1 MSHILKFKLNYINN
15 DKQYYNNKIKIIFLK
30 FRRDKMKFED
40 LIAKCPKC
48 GSTDK
53 TAHRRFIDN
62 HHAHAELKEFKCDNC
77 GYVFE
82 TGNDNEKSE
91 EEAIKK
97 DLITELNKK
106 L

>member
-1 MSHILKFKLNYINN
+1 
-15 DKQYYNNKIKIIFLK
+15 
-30 FRRDKMKFED
+30 MKFED

-53 TAHRRFIDN
+53 TAHRRLIDN

-77 GYVFE
+77 GYIFE
-82 TGNDNEKSE
+82 TGKDVEKSE
-91 EEAIKK
+91 EETMKK
-97 DLITELNKK
+97 DLIGELNKR

>member
-1 MSHILKFKLNYINN
+1 MLKFILKS
-15 DKQYYNNKIKIIFLK
+15 
-30 FRRDKMKFED
+30 FRRDKNEILGEIKMKFED

-82 TGNDNEKSE
+82 TGNDKEKSE
-91 EEAIKK
+91 EETIKK
-97 DLITELNKK
+97 DLIGELNKK

>member
-1 MSHILKFKLNYINN
+1 
-15 DKQYYNNKIKIIFLK
+15 
-30 FRRDKMKFED
+30 MKFED

-62 HHAHAELKEFKCDNC
+62 HHAHA
-77 GYVFE
+77 YVFE
-82 TGNDNEKSE
+82 TGNDKEKSE
-91 EEAIKK
+91 EETIKK
-97 DLITELNKK
+97 DLIGELNKK

>member
-1 MSHILKFKLNYINN
+1 MTNNIIVIKVFFKNL
-15 DKQYYNNKIKIIFLK
+15 
-30 FRRDKMKFED
+30 RRDKMKFED

-77 GYVFE
+77 GYIFE
-82 TGNDNEKSE
+82 TGKDVEKSE
-91 EEAIKK
+91 EEQMKK
-97 DLITELNKK
+97 DLLGELNKK

>member
-1 MSHILKFKLNYINN
+1 
-15 DKQYYNNKIKIIFLK
+15 
-30 FRRDKMKFED
+30 MKFED

-62 HHAHAELKEFKCDNC
+62 HHAHA
-77 GYVFE
+77 
-82 TGNDNEKSE
+82 GNDKEKSE
-91 EEAIKK
+91 EETIKK
-97 DLITELNKK
+97 DLIGELNKK

>member
-1 MSHILKFKLNYINN
+1 
-15 DKQYYNNKIKIIFLK
+15 
-30 FRRDKMKFED
+30 MKFED

-77 GYVFE
+77 G
-82 TGNDNEKSE
+82 
-91 EEAIKK
+91 
-97 DLITELNKK
+97 
-106 L
+106 

>member
-1 MSHILKFKLNYINN
+1 MTNNIIVLKENSFDKL
-15 DKQYYNNKIKIIFLK
+15 
-30 FRRDKMKFED
+30 RRDIMKFED

-77 GYVFE
+77 GYIFE
-82 TGNDNEKSE
+82 TGKDVERSE
-91 EEAIKK
+91 EEKIKK
-97 DLITELNKK
+97 ELIGELNKK

>member
-1 MSHILKFKLNYINN
+1 
-15 DKQYYNNKIKIIFLK
+15 
-30 FRRDKMKFED
+30 MKFED

-82 TGNDNEKSE
+82 TGNDLEKSE
-91 EEAIKK
+91 EEEFKK
-97 DLITELNKK
+97 DLIGELNKK
-106 L
+106 LIVEADMFSKSAKEKIEKLGGIAKVV

>member
-1 MSHILKFKLNYINN
+1 MTNNIIVIKVFFKNL
-15 DKQYYNNKIKIIFLK
+15 
-30 FRRDKMKFED
+30 RRDKMKFED

-82 TGNDNEKSE
+82 TGKDVEKSE
-91 EEAIKK
+91 EETMKK
-97 DLITELNKK
+97 DLIGELNKK

>member
-1 MSHILKFKLNYINN
+1 
-15 DKQYYNNKIKIIFLK
+15 
-30 FRRDKMKFED
+30 MKFED

-77 GYVFE
+77 GYVFMWK
-82 TGNDNEKSE
+82 NQKRKQL
-91 EEAIKK
+91 KK
-97 DLITELNKK
+97 TS
-106 L
+106 

>member
-1 MSHILKFKLNYINN
+1 
-15 DKQYYNNKIKIIFLK
+15 
-30 FRRDKMKFED
+30 MKFED
-40 LIAKCPKC
+40 L
-48 GSTDK
+48 
-53 TAHRRFIDN
+53 RFIDN

-82 TGNDNEKSE
+82 TGRDHEKSE
-91 EEAIKK
+91 EETIKK

>member
-1 MSHILKFKLNYINN
+1 MKADKSRILFINRN
-15 DKQYYNNKIKIIFLK
+15 WALLQE
-30 FRRDKMKFED
+30 RRDKMKFED

-77 GYVFE
+77 GYIFE
-82 TGNDNEKSE
+82 TGKDVEKSE
-91 EEAIKK
+91 EEQMKK
-97 DLITELNKK
+97 DLLGELNKK

>member
-1 MSHILKFKLNYINN
+1 
-15 DKQYYNNKIKIIFLK
+15 
-30 FRRDKMKFED
+30 MKFED

-77 GYVFE
+77 GYVL
-82 TGNDNEKSE
+82 E
-91 EEAIKK
+91 EETIKK
-97 DLITELNKK
+97 DLIGELNKK

>member
-1 MSHILKFKLNYINN
+1 
-15 DKQYYNNKIKIIFLK
+15 
-30 FRRDKMKFED
+30 MKFED
-40 LIAKCPKC
+40 LIAKCAKC

-62 HHAHAELKEFKCDNC
+62 HRAHAELKEFKCDNC

-82 TGNDNEKSE
+82 TGRDKEKSDE
-91 EEAIKK
+91 EEFKK
-97 DLITELNKK
+97 ELITELNKK

>member
-1 MSHILKFKLNYINN
+1 
-15 DKQYYNNKIKIIFLK
+15 
-30 FRRDKMKFED
+30 MKFED

-62 HHAHAELKEFKCDNC
+62 Q
-77 GYVFE
+77 
-82 TGNDNEKSE
+82 EKSE
-91 EEAIKK
+91 EETIKK
-97 DLITELNKK
+97 DLIGELNKK

>member
-1 MSHILKFKLNYINN
+1 
-15 DKQYYNNKIKIIFLK
+15 
-30 FRRDKMKFED
+30 MKFED

-82 TGNDNEKSE
+82 TGNDVEKSE
-91 EEAIKK
+91 EETIKK
-97 DLITELNKK
+97 TS
-106 L
+106 

>member
-1 MSHILKFKLNYINN
+1 MTNNIIVLKENLFDKL
-15 DKQYYNNKIKIIFLK
+15 
-30 FRRDKMKFED
+30 RRDIMKFED

-77 GYVFE
+77 GYIFE
-82 TGNDNEKSE
+82 TGKDVERSE
-91 EEAIKK
+91 EEKIKK
-97 DLITELNKK
+97 ELIGELNKK